1 MRLVAIAPNPSIDRL
16 YELDRLRIDAV
27 NRPRSETLVA
37 GGKGLNV
44 ARAAAS
50 LGADVMAVALL
61 AGHAG
66 RWIADALAGEGI
78 AARLVWC
85 DGETR
90 SCIAIHDAGDESLT
104 ELNEA
109 GPSVDPV
116 AWERLVGALR
126 AELSAGAARAAVGGA
141 AGAAGAARAA
151 VGAVGLVTVS
161 GSLPLGA
168 PSDGVAQLVAVAR
181 AAGVPIGVDCSG
193 EALRRALSERP
204 TLVKLNLA
212 EAEAT
217 ISGAGTDGT
226 AAKDGSGGAHGDE
239 ARAVA
244 LARALT
250 ERTGGATIVTR
261 GLGGAVAVA
270 PDGRLLRISPPAV
283 RGSYPVGSGDA
294 FTAGVATA
302 MLGGASFD
310 EALRLGAAAAA
321 ANSQRRG
328 AGRLDAAKVSELL
341 PAVSVEP
348 ILD

>member
-1 MRLVAIAPNPSIDRL
+1 MRLVSIAPNPSIDRL

-27 NRPRSETLVA
+27 NRPGSETLVA

-50 LGADVMAVALL
+50 LGADVTAVALL

-78 AARLVWC
+78 AARLAWC

-90 SCIAIHDAGDESLT
+90 SCIAIHDAHDESLT

-109 GPSVDPV
+109 GPSVDQA

-126 AELSAGAARAAVGGA
+126 AELLAGS
-141 AGAAGAARAA
+141 

-161 GSLPLGA
+161 GSLPPGA
-168 PSDGVAQLVAVAR
+168 PSDGIAQLVAVSR

-193 EALRRALSERP
+193 EALRRALLERP

-217 ISGAGTDGT
+217 ISRARTDRAAGTDGT
-226 AAKDGSGGAHGDE
+226 SGSNGDE

-244 LARALT
+244 LARELT

-270 PDGRLLRISPPAV
+270 PDGRLMRISPPAV

-294 FTAGVATA
+294 FLAGVATA
-302 MLGGASFD
+302 MLRGSSFD

-328 AGRLDAAKVSELL
+328 AGRLEPAKVRELL
-341 PAVSVEP
+341 PNVSVEP

>member
-16 YELDRLRIDAV
+16 YELDRLWIDAV
-27 NRPRSETLVA
+27 NRPGSETLVA

-50 LGADVMAVALL
+50 LGADVTAIALL

-78 AARLVWC
+78 AARLAWC

-109 GPSVDPV
+109 GPSVDAA
-116 AWERLVGALR
+116 AWERLVGVLR
-126 AELSAGAARAAVGGA
+126 TELSAGAVGA
-141 AGAAGAARAA
+141 A
-151 VGAVGLVTVS
+151 GAVGLVTVS
-161 GSLPLGA
+161 GSLPPGA
-168 PSDGVAQLVAVAR
+168 PSDGVAQLVAVSR

-217 ISGAGTDGT
+217 ISGGRTDGTDGT
-226 AAKDGSGGAHGDE
+226 DGDE

-294 FTAGVATA
+294 FMAGVATA
-302 MLGGASFD
+302 MLGGSSFD

-328 AGRLDAAKVSELL
+328 AGRLESAKVNELL
-341 PAVSVEP
+341 PTVSVEP

>member
-1 MRLVAIAPNPSIDRL
+1 MRLVAIVPNPSIDRL

-27 NRPRSETLVA
+27 NRPGSETVVA

-50 LGADVMAVALL
+50 LGADVTAVALL

-78 AARLVWC
+78 AARLAWC

-90 SCIAIHDAGDESLT
+90 SCIAIHDARDESLT

-109 GPSVDPV
+109 GPSVDPA

-126 AELSAGAARAAVGGA
+126 ADLLA
-141 AGAAGAARAA
+141 
-151 VGAVGLVTVS
+151 GAVGFVTVS
-161 GSLPLGA
+161 GSLPPGA
-168 PSDGVAQLVAVAR
+168 PSDGVAQLVAACR
-181 AAGVPIGVDCSG
+181 AAGVSVGVDCSG

-212 EAEAT
+212 EAEAA
-217 ISGAGTDGT
+217 ISEARTDR
-226 AAKDGSGGAHGDE
+226 SNGDE
-239 ARAVA
+239 ATAVA
-244 LARALT
+244 LVRGLT

-261 GLGGAVAVA
+261 GLRGAVAVA
-270 PDGRLLRISPPAV
+270 PDGRLLRISPPV
-283 RGSYPVGSGDA
+283 IRGRYPVGSGDA
-294 FTAGVATA
+294 FMAGVATS
-302 MLGGASFD
+302 MLDGASFD

-328 AGRLDAAKVSELL
+328 AGRLDPAKVNELL
-341 PAVSVEP
+341 PTVSVET

>member
-27 NRPRSETLVA
+27 NRPRCETLVA

-66 RWIADALAGEGI
+66 RWIAAALAGEGI
-78 AARLVWC
+78 AARLAWC

-90 SCIAIHDAGDESLT
+90 SCIAIHDAGDETLT

-109 GPSVDPV
+109 GPSVDAA

-126 AELSAGAARAAVGGA
+126 AELSAGAVGGA
-141 AGAAGAARAA
+141 VGAAGAARAA

-161 GSLPLGA
+161 GSLPPGA
-168 PSDGVAQLVAVAR
+168 PSDGVAQLVAVSR

-217 ISGAGTDGT
+217 ISGARTDGT
-226 AAKDGSGGAHGDE
+226 GWTDAKDGAHGDE

-294 FTAGVATA
+294 FMAGVATA

-341 PAVSVEP
+341 PPVSVEP

>member
-27 NRPRSETLVA
+27 NRPGSETLVA

-50 LGADVMAVALL
+50 LGADVTAIALL
-61 AGHAG
+61 AGHTG

-78 AARLVWC
+78 AARLAWC

-109 GPSVDPV
+109 GPSVDAA
-116 AWERLVGALR
+116 AWERLVGVLR
-126 AELSAGAARAAVGGA
+126 TELSAGAVGA
-141 AGAAGAARAA
+141 AG
-151 VGAVGLVTVS
+151 VVGLVTVS
-161 GSLPLGA
+161 GSLPPGA
-168 PSDGVAQLVAVAR
+168 PSDGVARLVAVTR

-217 ISGAGTDGT
+217 ISGGRTGGTDGT
-226 AAKDGSGGAHGDE
+226 DGDE

-294 FTAGVATA
+294 FMAGVATA
-302 MLGGASFD
+302 MLGGSSFD

-321 ANSQRRG
+321 ANSQRKG

-341 PAVSVEP
+341 PTVSVEP